1 MLAAVIQARMGSTRL
16 PGKTL
21 REIAGKS
28 MLSHVVDRTSTSKFI
43 EGVVIATT
51 VEARDDSLA
60 EFAQQRGLPCYRG
73 NEHDVLDRTYQAALR
88 FGVTTIVRVTP
99 DCPLLDPR
107 VLDRVIEVFRS
118 GDYDYVA
125 NAAPRTYPDGLD
137 VEVFSFAALE
147 RAWREARRP
156 SEREHVTPYL
166 RMSGAF
172 RTCNVEHAA
181 DLSHLK
187 WSVDTPEDLEF
198 ARAIFA
204 ALDGQGVFSME
215 DVLRALREF
224 PALAATNARSVVN
237 EGYYRSLVDDPA
249 PPVTARRLTESGR
262 LKARAD
268 TVIPGCS
275 QTFSKAPSQFVQ
287 GVAPVFLARGD
298 GCRVWDVDGNEYID
312 YGMGLGAVIL
322 GYGDPGVTRAVE
334 RHAREGAILSLP
346 HPLEVEVAERL
357 VELFPCAEMA
367 RFGKNGSD
375 ATSGAVR
382 LARAYTGRDVVA
394 CAGYHGWQDWFIGT
408 TTRARGVPA
417 AVREL
422 TVPFRYND
430 VESLTRV
437 FAEHPGGVAAVIL
450 EPVGVEEPRDGFLEA
465 VRAVT
470 RREGAVLIFDEILTG
485 FRLARGGAQEYFGV
499 VPDLACVGKSMGNG
513 YPISAVVGPRELMRL
528 FEEVFFSFT
537 FGGDMVSLAAARATI
552 ERITETNVVGQLWSR
567 GRQLM
572 DGYNVLARE
581 LGVSHLTRCMGLAPR
596 TVFTFHDEGG
606 QESLLL
612 KSIFQQEC
620 IKRGVLLSA
629 GQNLAVAHGDREVDQ
644 TLRVYRA
651 ALEVLAMAVASGE
664 PGRWLEGTPV
674 QPVFRQ
680 P

>member
-224 PALAATNARSVVN
+224 PRRHQRPQRGQRGILP
-237 EGYYRSLVDDPA
+237 L
-249 PPVTARRLTESGR
+249 ARRRSGAAGDGPPPHR
-262 LKARAD
+262 IRTAE
-268 TVIPGCS
+268 G
-275 QTFSKAPSQFVQ
+275 
-287 GVAPVFLARGD
+287 ARGH
-298 GCRVWDVDGNEYID
+298 GHPRVQPDLQQG
-312 YGMGLGAVIL
+312 
-322 GYGDPGVTRAVE
+322 
-334 RHAREGAILSLP
+334 
-346 HPLEVEVAERL
+346 PL
-357 VELFPCAEMA
+357 
-367 RFGKNGSD
+367 
-375 ATSGAVR
+375 
-382 LARAYTGRDVVA
+382 
-394 CAGYHGWQDWFIGT
+394 
-408 TTRARGVPA
+408 
-417 AVREL
+417 
-422 TVPFRYND
+422 
-430 VESLTRV
+430 
-437 FAEHPGGVAAVIL
+437 
-450 EPVGVEEPRDGFLEA
+450 A
-465 VRAVT
+465 VRAG
-470 RREGAVLIFDEILTG
+470 RGPGFPGA
-485 FRLARGGAQEYFGV
+485 R
-499 VPDLACVGKSMGNG
+499 
-513 YPISAVVGPRELMRL
+513 
-528 FEEVFFSFT
+528 
-537 FGGDMVSLAAARATI
+537 
-552 ERITETNVVGQLWSR
+552 
-567 GRQLM
+567 
-572 DGYNVLARE
+572 
-581 LGVSHLTRCMGLAPR
+581 
-596 TVFTFHDEGG
+596 
-606 QESLLL
+606 
-612 KSIFQQEC
+612 
-620 IKRGVLLSA
+620 
-629 GQNLAVAHGDREVDQ
+629 
-644 TLRVYRA
+644 
-651 ALEVLAMAVASGE
+651 
-664 PGRWLEGTPV
+664 
-674 QPVFRQ
+674 
-680 P
+680 